1 VTKRQEYAKA
11 GIPEYWIVDPSL
23 ETITV
28 LTLNG
33 NRYDEHGLF
42 GRGAVA
48 SSVLLPG
55 FGADVAEAFSQ

>member
-1 VTKRQEYAKA
+1 MAIDTLNRPTEPQA
-11 GIPEYWIVDPSL
+11 PDPSL

-28 LTLNG
+28 LTLHG

-55 FGADVAEAFSQ
+55 FGVDVAEAFSQ